1 MAANQFPQSLAFLI
15 AFWTNGFLH
24 GKLSSNAITT
34 LTDPLL
40 AGIYLVLFLRWAVH
54 PRHRSAAI
62 YFVAFCWMAFIASNV
77 DFAINLYLLIKA
89 FWLSLPQGG
98 PDVFFANLSNWQ
110 TVLREITYQLLVS
123 ACDTLMVSSYIFLAV
138 V

>member
-1 MAANQFPQSLAFLI
+1 
-15 AFWTNGFLH
+15 
-24 GKLSSNAITT
+24 
-34 LTDPLL
+34 
-40 AGIYLVLFLRWAVH
+40 
-54 PRHRSAAI
+54 
-62 YFVAFCWMAFIASNV
+62 MAFIASNV